1 MKKSLILTLTLA
13 TAALGGCGTAP
24 LLVMPDTPKPTED
37 IVASSIEFSS
47 NSKLDENV
55 VQLPSHKVKYGS
67 SVVINVPQEIFEDQS
82 KKDGKDQD
90 FKTKDF
96 FSEAEQ
102 AIEKQLLRK
111 NFRVLSRAKLEAELR
126 KLRDENRCNIH
137 EWNCLRSQVSPEAG
151 PILDDLKAQFDRKQ
165 ISAADYAQQIGEFRN
180 KMQTS
185 SAGRS
190 RTGDEKELTDISEV
204 IRAAQSPAINA
215 EYILQINVFDTNK
228 KLTATTDVRQ
238 SEKARALLRANPKL
252 KELLASEATH
262 NLSCAIIGAALNAK
276 LIHVKTGGIVW
287 IGNHELNELSSGVQ
301 KLEIALGQRTY
312 VTNERDVQR
321 FVHSQNTKRARKQ
334 RKKYPVT
341 IPAWQYRTDLI
352 KEVVSGRCENSWNIT
367 ADNRR
372 ALSRNVA
379 KELIDTIAVH

>member
-1 MKKSLILTLTLA
+1 MNKSHILTLTL
-13 TAALGGCGTAP
+13 TASLLGGCGSAP
-24 LLVMPDTPKPTED
+24 LLVMPETPKPTQD
-37 IVASSIEFSS
+37 VITTSIEFSS

-55 VQLPSHKVKYGS
+55 VQLPSHKVNYGS

-82 KKDGKDQD
+82 KKEGKDQD

-126 KLRDENRCNIH
+126 KLRDENRCNIN
-137 EWNCLRSQVSPEAG
+137 EYNCLRSQVSPEAG

-190 RTGDEKELTDISEV
+190 RAADEKELTDISEV
-204 IRAAQSPAINA
+204 IRAAQSSSINA
-215 EYILQINVFDTNK
+215 DYILQINVFDTNK
-228 KLTATTDVRQ
+228 KLTASADVRQ
-238 SEKARALLRANPKL
+238 SQEARELLRANPEL
-252 KELLASEATH
+252 KALLSDESA
-262 NLSCAIIGAALNAK
+262 NRLSCAIIGAALNAK
-276 LIHVKTGGIVW
+276 LIHVETGGIVW

-301 KLEIALGQRTY
+301 KLELALGQRTY
-312 VTNERDVQR
+312 VTNEREVQR
-321 FVHSQNTKRARKQ
+321 FVNLQNTKAARKQ

-341 IPAWQYRTDLI
+341 IPEWRYTTDLI
-352 KEVVSGRCENSWNIT
+352 KEVVSGRCENTWRISPE
-367 ADNRR
+367 NRR

-379 KELIDTIAVH
+379 KELIDTIAVR